1 MLKIS
6 KLPFIII
13 LRIFFFKAEWR
24 RVDPLDAA
32 SEFYWSEWGPCD
44 KSCGPGK
51 MRRSR
56 ECIRFNIANS
66 TIEFVSDHSL
76 CPKPKPGPA
85 QSDVIEKDCF
95 MKFCAPGEVT

>member
-1 MLKIS
+1 M
-6 KLPFIII
+6 
-13 LRIFFFKAEWR
+13 
-24 RVDPLDAA
+24 DPLDAA
-32 SEFYWSEWGPCD
+32 SEFYWSEWGACD

-56 ECIRFNIANS
+56 ECIRFDITTR

-76 CPKPKPGPA
+76 CPKPEPGPA
-85 QSDVIEKDCF
+85 ESDVIEKDCF